1 MVWET
6 LAESAMPFERECT
19 GDEEDCYQLFFE
31 CPFAR
36 PIWANQRTSRVD
48 ITPHEAFWG
57 SLMEGKYMR
66 GAEQER
72 LFKVLWEVWLHLNK
86 VILKGRAASVDN
98 IVHDVDSF
106 VSWWFR
112 RT

>member
-1 MVWET
+1 
-6 LAESAMPFERECT
+6 
-19 GDEEDCYQLFFE
+19 
-31 CPFAR
+31 
-36 PIWANQRTSRVD
+36 
-48 ITPHEAFWG
+48 
-57 SLMEGKYMR
+57 MR

-72 LFKVLWEVWLHLNK
+72 LFKVQRAVWLHLNK